1 MTELGFAAAVNAA
14 LDVALAADPNV
25 FLLGEDIADPGG
37 GVYKVTKGLSSKY
50 GLDRVRDTPIS
61 ESAIIGAA
69 TGAALAGKRP
79 VAEIMIMDFLGV
91 CLDQLANHA
100 AKLRYMTGG
109 QVHVPLVVR
118 MSAGAGVQFGAQ
130 HSEYLESWLAHTPGL
145 KVVIPSTPAAAKGL
159 LLSAIFDDDPV
170 VFVEPTLLYFGGAKE
185 EVPDGD
191 VRIPLGQAAVAR
203 EGADITLI
211 SYGIHVHTCLA
222 AARQLA
228 EHGVSAEVL
237 DLRTIVPLDTAT
249 LFASVAK
256 TRRAVVVHEA
266 VGRSGFG
273 AELSSLIH
281 EELFDELAAPV
292 RRITGANTPVPYAKP
307 LETAFLPSAEKITDA
322 ARMLCGEV
330 AAVST
335 PGVARAT

>member
-1 MTELGFAAAVNAA
+1 MAVMGFAAAINSA
-14 LDVALAADPNV
+14 LDVALGSDPNV
-25 FLLGEDIADPGG
+25 FLLGEDISDPGG
-37 GVYKVTKGLSSKY
+37 GVYNITKGLSTKY
-50 GLDRVRDTPIS
+50 GEHRVRDTPIS

-109 QVHVPLVVR
+109 QAHVPLVVR

-130 HSEYLESWLAHTPGL
+130 HSELLEAWLVHTPGL
-145 KVVIPSTPAAAKGL
+145 KVVMPSTPADAKGL

-170 VFVEPTLLYFGGAKE
+170 VFIEPTLLYFGAAKE

-191 VRIPLGQAAVAR
+191 VRVPLGRANIAR
-203 EGADITLI
+203 GGSSITLI
-211 SYGIHVHTCLA
+211 SYGLHVHTCLA
-222 AARQLA
+222 AAAQLS
-228 EHGVSAEVL
+228 ESGIDAEVI
-237 DLRTIVPLDTAT
+237 DLRSLVPLDIDTV
-249 LFASVAK
+249 LASVSK

-266 VGRSGFG
+266 VGRAGFG

-281 EELFDELAAPV
+281 EALFDELAEPV
-292 RRITGANTPVPYAKP
+292 RRVTGADTPVPFAKP
-307 LETAFLPSAEKITDA
+307 LETAFIPTADTVATA
-322 ARMLCGEV
+322 ARQMCG
-330 AAVST
+330 
-335 PGVARAT
+335 

>member
-1 MTELGFAAAVNAA
+1 MAVMGFAAAINSA
-14 LDVALAADPNV
+14 LDVALGSDPNV
-25 FLLGEDIADPGG
+25 FLLGEDISDPGG
-37 GVYKVTKGLSSKY
+37 GVYNITKGLSTKY
-50 GLDRVRDTPIS
+50 GEHRVRDTPIS

-109 QVHVPLVVR
+109 QAHVPLVVR

-130 HSEYLESWLAHTPGL
+130 HSELLEAWLIHTPGL
-145 KVVIPSTPAAAKGL
+145 KVVMPSTPADAKGL

-170 VFVEPTLLYFGGAKE
+170 VFIEPTLLYFGAAKE

-191 VRIPLGQAAVAR
+191 VRVPLGRANIAR
-203 EGADITLI
+203 EGSSITLI
-211 SYGIHVHTCLA
+211 SYGLHVHTCLA
-222 AARQLA
+222 AAAQLS
-228 EHGVSAEVL
+228 ESGIDVEVI
-237 DLRTIVPLDTAT
+237 DLRSLVPLDIDTV
-249 LFASVAK
+249 LASVSK

-266 VGRSGFG
+266 VGRAGFG

-281 EELFDELAAPV
+281 EALFKELAGPV
-292 RRITGANTPVPYAKP
+292 RRVTGADTPVPFAKP
-307 LETAFLPSAEKITDA
+307 LETAFIPTADTVAAA
-322 ARMLCGEV
+322 ARQMCG
-330 AAVST
+330 
-335 PGVARAT
+335 

>member
-1 MTELGFAAAVNAA
+1 MATLSFASAINAA
-14 LDVALAADPNV
+14 LDVALTVDPDV
-25 FLLGEDIADPGG
+25 VLLGEDIADPGG
-37 GVYKVTKGLSSKY
+37 GVYKVTKGLSTKF
-50 GLDRVRDTPIS
+50 GRDRVRDTPIS

-118 MSAGAGVQFGAQ
+118 MSAGGGVQFGAQ

-145 KVVIPSTPAAAKGL
+145 KVVVPSGPASAKGL

-170 VFVEPTLLYFGGAKE
+170 VFIEPTLLYFGAGKE
-185 EVPDGD
+185 DVPDGD
-191 VRIPLGQAAVAR
+191 VRIPLGQADVAR
-203 EGADITLI
+203 AGADVTLI
-211 SYGIHVHTCLA
+211 SYGLHVRTCLA
-222 AARQLA
+222 AADALA
-228 EHGVSAEVL
+228 GHGISAEVV
-237 DLRTIVPLDTAT
+237 DLRSIVPLDTAT

-266 VGRSGFG
+266 VGRAGFG

-281 EELFDELAAPV
+281 EELFGELAAPV
-292 RRITGANTPVPYAKP
+292 RRVTGANTPVPYAKV
-307 LETAFLPSAEKITDA
+307 LETAFLPSASGVVLA
-322 ARMLCGEV
+322 ALELCGSPATS
-330 AAVST
+330 AA
-335 PGVARAT
+335 GIRA

>member
-1 MTELGFAAAVNAA
+1 MAVMGFAAAINSA
-14 LDVALAADPNV
+14 LDVALGSDPNV
-25 FLLGEDIADPGG
+25 FLLGEDISDPGG
-37 GVYKVTKGLSSKY
+37 GVYNITKGLSTKY
-50 GLDRVRDTPIS
+50 GEHRVRDTPIS

-109 QVHVPLVVR
+109 QAHVPLVVR

-130 HSEYLESWLAHTPGL
+130 HSEFLEAWLIHTPGL
-145 KVVIPSTPAAAKGL
+145 KVVMPSTPAEAKGL

-170 VFVEPTLLYFGGAKE
+170 VFIEPTLLYFGAAKE

-191 VRIPLGQAAVAR
+191 VRVPLGRANIAR
-203 EGADITLI
+203 EGSNITLI
-211 SYGIHVHTCLA
+211 SYGLHVHTCLA
-222 AARQLA
+222 AAAQLS
-228 EHGVSAEVL
+228 EIGIDAEVI
-237 DLRTIVPLDTAT
+237 DLRSLVPLDIETV
-249 LFASVAK
+249 LASVSK

-266 VGRSGFG
+266 VGRAGFG

-281 EELFDELAAPV
+281 EALFDELAGPV
-292 RRITGANTPVPYAKP
+292 RRVTGADTPVPFAKP
-307 LETAFLPSAEKITDA
+307 LETAFIPTADTVAAA
-322 ARMLCGEV
+322 AREMC
-330 AAVST
+330 T
-335 PGVARAT
+335 